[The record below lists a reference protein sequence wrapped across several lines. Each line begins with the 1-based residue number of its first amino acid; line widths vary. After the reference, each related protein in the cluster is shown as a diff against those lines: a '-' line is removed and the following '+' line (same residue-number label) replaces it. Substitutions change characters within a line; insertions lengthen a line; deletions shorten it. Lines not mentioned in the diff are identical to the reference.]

1 MTAAIEAVRAPHGTW
16 RRDPVLL
23 VALVAAV
30 LLAIIWLAPL
40 PSPRAL
46 LSSTPPALDLVV
58 ADLRGHALTLVNT
71 ADPSRAR
78 RIALAGGPH
87 EIAALPDGRLA
98 VSLEQSASIA
108 IVDTTGGAVQ
118 TLEVGGTP
126 HGLAVAGDT
135 LYVTDRSVDA
145 IRRFTIGTW
154 AERPS
159 IASGSMPH
167 IVEAR
172 PDGSLA
178 VANAAD
184 DTLTLGDRAIHVS
197 HVPESVAVGADGRVA
212 TAGSV
217 GGTLHIL
224 DASGAPVAEYEVG
237 GRPVRLLYAPGGR
250 VLAAALSADG
260 TVALV
265 EDGVVRRV
273 AVGGVPDGLAF
284 SSDGRWLYAGDM
296 YGGAVSVIDVRRS
309 RVVQRFE
316 GGRSAGALLV
326 LPRR

>member
-1 MTAAIEAVRAPHGTW
+1 MTAAIEAVRAPRGTGW
-16 RRDPVLL
+16 RDPVLL
-23 VALVAAV
+23 AALVAAV
-30 LLAIIWLAPL
+30 LLAIIGLAPL
-40 PSPRAL
+40 PSLSAL
-46 LSSTPPALDLVV
+46 FSSTPPALELVV
-58 ADLRGHALTLVNT
+58 ADLRGHALTIVNT

-78 RIALAGGPH
+78 RIALPGGPH
-87 EIAALPDGRLA
+87 EIVALPDGRLA
-98 VSLEQSASIA
+98 VSLEQFASIA
-108 IVDTTGGAVQ
+108 IVDVAGGAVQ

-135 LYVTDRSVDA
+135 LYVTDRSVNA
-145 IRRFTIGTW
+145 IRRLTIGTW
-154 AERPS
+154 TEQPS

-167 IVEAR
+167 VVETR

-178 VANAAD
+178 IANAAD
-184 DTLTLGDRAIHVS
+184 DTLTLGDRALHVS
-197 HVPESVAVGADGRVA
+197 HVPESIAVGLNGRVA

-217 GGTLHIL
+217 GGALHIF
-224 DASGAPVAEYEVG
+224 DASGAPIAEYEVA
-237 GRPVRLLYAPGGR
+237 GRPVRLLYDPRGR

-260 TVALV
+260 TVAFV
-265 EDGVVRRV
+265 EDGKVRRV

-284 SSDGRWLYAGDM
+284 SPDGRWLYAGDM
-296 YGGAVSVIDVRRS
+296 YGGVVSVIDVRRS

>member
-1 MTAAIEAVRAPHGTW
+1 MTAAIEAVRAPHGAW
-16 RRDPVLL
+16 RRDPLL
-23 VALVAAV
+23 LAAIVAAV
-30 LLAIIWLAPL
+30 LLAIIWLAPP

-46 LSSTPPALDLVV
+46 LSSPPSLDLVV
-58 ADLRGHALTLVNT
+58 ADLRGHALTIVNT

-78 RIALAGGPH
+78 RIALPGGPH

-98 VSLEQSASIA
+98 VSLEQFASIA
-108 IVDTTGGAVQ
+108 IVDTASGAVQ
-118 TLEVGGTP
+118 ALEVGGTP
-126 HGLAVAGDT
+126 HGLAVTGDT
-135 LYVTDRSVDA
+135 LYVTDRSVNA

-154 AERPS
+154 AEQSS

-172 PDGSLA
+172 RDGSLA
-178 VANAAD
+178 IANAAD
-184 DTLTLGDRAIHVS
+184 HTLTLGARAIPVS
-197 HVPESVAVGADGRVA
+197 HVPESIAVGADGRAA

-217 GGTLHIL
+217 GGTLHIF
-224 DASGAPVAEYEVG
+224 DASGVLVAEHEVG
-237 GRPVRLLYAPGGR
+237 GRPVRLRYAPSGR

-296 YGGAVSVIDVRRS
+296 YGGAVSVIDVARS

-316 GGRSAGALLV
+316 GGGSAGALLV